1 MSRAPIFPTAPIAPK
16 LKAFQR
22 MPPAVFP
29 AIMGLFGLGLA
40 LRRAAETFGATGGAA
55 AGLAE
60 AILGATT
67 LLWAFASLGYGV
79 KLMRRPGVI
88 WEDLSVLPGR
98 AGLAAMTL
106 GVFLVAAVLL
116 PYAPVLARTV
126 MVAGFA
132 LHAGLALLVLLAF
145 ARGPAELRQVTPVWH
160 LHFVGFI
167 IAGLAAAPLGMITL
181 AQGLVWGMGAIALV
195 IWGVSLWQF
204 IRRIPPAPLRPL
216 LAIHLAPVSLLG
228 TVAALSGLGAVAQAM
243 ALFGVA
249 LLLALVLSARW
260 MLQSGFSPLWGAL
273 TFPLAAYA
281 SLCLSLGGV
290 WGYLGLGLVLIGL
303 GMIPAIAVKVIQLWV
318 RGTLAAKT
326 NAATA

>member
-1 MSRAPIFPTAPIAPK
+1 
-16 LKAFQR
+16 

-40 LRRAAETFGATGGAA
+40 LRRTPEAFGATGGAA

-79 KLMRRPGVI
+79 KLVRRPSVV
-88 WEDLSVLPGR
+88 WEDLVVLPGR

-116 PYAPVLARTV
+116 PYAPDLAKMV
-126 MVAGFA
+126 MIAGFI
-132 LHAGLALLVLLAF
+132 LHAVLALLVLMAF
-145 ARGPAELRQVTPVWH
+145 ARGPADLRQVTPAWH

-167 IAGLAAAPLGMITL
+167 IAGLVAAPLGMVAL
-181 AQGLVWGMGAIALV
+181 AQGLVLGTGAIAVL
-195 IWGVSLWQF
+195 IWGASLWQF

-228 TVAALSGLGAVAQAM
+228 TVAALSGMEAVAQAM
-243 ALFGVA
+243 ALFGA
-249 LLLALVLSARW
+249 MLLLALALGARW
-260 MLQSGFSPLWGAL
+260 MLQTGFSPLWGAL

-281 SLCLSLGGV
+281 SLCLSLGGA

-303 GMIPAIAVKVIQLWV
+303 GMIPAIGVKVIQLWV

-326 NAATA
+326 NAAIA